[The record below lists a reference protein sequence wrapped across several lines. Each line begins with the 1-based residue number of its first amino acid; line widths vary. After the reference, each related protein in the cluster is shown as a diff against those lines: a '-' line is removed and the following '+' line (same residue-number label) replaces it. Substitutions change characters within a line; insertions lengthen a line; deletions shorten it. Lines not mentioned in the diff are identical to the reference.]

1 MGDDFI
7 LIHNPIAVNKLPIGF
22 LKLGR
27 EFYREENQLNNN
39 DYRIDKVD

>member
-1 MGDDFI
+1 MGDDYI
-7 LIHNPIAVNKLPIGF
+7 LIHNPIAKNTLPIGF

-39 DYRIDKVD
+39 DYRISKVN